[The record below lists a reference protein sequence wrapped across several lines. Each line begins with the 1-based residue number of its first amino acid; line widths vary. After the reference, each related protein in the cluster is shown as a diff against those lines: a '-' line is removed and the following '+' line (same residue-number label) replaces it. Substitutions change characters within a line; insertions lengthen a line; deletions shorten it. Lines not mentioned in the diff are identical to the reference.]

1 MISSEAYGLSDARQG
16 SQPADERVAQGVFV
30 TGTDTG
36 VGKTLV
42 SAALV
47 RAYAAQGLRVAGL
60 KPVVSGMVEGGLY
73 EDVEALRRASV
84 PPRTVGDCALYTFP
98 PAIAPHFAAGQA
110 GCRID
115 LQAIERFVREQ
126 ARDVERVV
134 VEGAGGFLVPL
145 TATAGFAD
153 LAAALGLPIVL
164 VVGLRLGAI
173 NHALLTCEAILARKL
188 PLVGWVGTWLAPDLA
203 AGTLEGLRDH
213 MSVPCLG
220 IIPYHAPL
228 DPEFAARHL
237 IIP

>member
-1 MISSEAYGLSDARQG
+1 MTRSEEGGLKG
-16 SQPADERVAQGVFV
+16 LFV

-60 KPVVSGMVEGGLY
+60 KPVVSGMVEGGVY
-73 EDVEALRRASV
+73 EDVEALRCASV
-84 PPRTVGDCALYTFP
+84 PSRAVNECALYTFP
-98 PAIAPHFAAGQA
+98 PAIAPHFAAWQA
-110 GCRID
+110 GRRID
-115 LQAIERFVREQ
+115 LGEIERFVREQ
-126 ARDVERVV
+126 AQDVERVV

-145 TATAGFAD
+145 TPTAGFAD

-173 NHALLTCEAILARKL
+173 NHALLTCEAILARNL
-188 PLVGWVGTWLAPDLA
+188 PLAGWVGTWLAPDLA

-213 MSVPCLG
+213 MPVPCLG
-220 IIPYHAPL
+220 IIPYHTPL
-228 DPEFAARHL
+228 DLEFAARHL
-237 IIP
+237 EIP